1 MLFFVGGTTRKAVAE
16 GRGDYTPCFFY
27 RIPSLFTNG
36 SLPVDVALVQATPP
50 DENGNMSLGIS
61 IDYTLPA
68 ARAAKSVIVQVNHEL
83 PRTGGDSCI
92 NASDTNIAAIVE
104 HDAPIIELAPP
115 KIGDVERAIGA
126 NCASLIHDVIPF
138 SLGSARFRTLF
149 FSS

>member
-1 MLFFVGGTTRKAVAE
+1 
-16 GRGDYTPCFFY
+16 
-27 RIPSLFTNG
+27 
-36 SLPVDVALVQATPP
+36 
-50 DENGNMSLGIS
+50 MSLGIS

-92 NASDTNIAAIVE
+92 NASDANIAAIVE

-126 NCASLIHDVIPF
+126 NCASLIMTVIPF
-138 SLGSARFRTLF
+138 SLGSAQFRTLF